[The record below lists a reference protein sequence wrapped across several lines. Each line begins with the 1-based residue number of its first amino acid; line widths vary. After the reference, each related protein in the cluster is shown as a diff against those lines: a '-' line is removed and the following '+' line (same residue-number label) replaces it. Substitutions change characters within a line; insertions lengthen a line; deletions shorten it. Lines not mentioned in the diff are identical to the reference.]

1 MSLVLR
7 LTSPS
12 ASADASP
19 LGTLR
24 AIATTGTAV
33 ALVGLA
39 GFGTVHAFA
48 IVPIW
53 DRLGRGIIP
62 AMLAGLTQAWA
73 FEWTRRKNGALFG
86 LTMFAILIPA
96 TVFSNALRL
105 AGLPAGDWPA
115 TAAALALTLASGAVA
130 GRVAAVERRGILSD
144 VAAAGGLIVASAGPI
159 PVANGVPA
167 AYLFAGMLPILVA
180 AGIVLSTVRARLQA

>member
-7 LTSPS
+7 WASPS
-12 ASADASP
+12 ASTEAPALKP
-19 LGTLR
+19 
-24 AIATTGTAV
+24 IAATGALV

-39 GFGTVHAFA
+39 GFGTVHALA
-48 IVPIW
+48 IMPIW
-53 DRLGRGIIP
+53 DRLYRGIIP
-62 AMLAGLTQAWA
+62 ALLAGLTQAWA

-105 AGLPAGDWPA
+105 ARLPASDWPA
-115 TAAALALTLASGAVA
+115 TIAALALTLAAAAMA
-130 GRVAAVERRGILSD
+130 GRIAAIDRRGILAY
-144 VAAAGGLIVASAGPI
+144 VAAGGGLIVASAGPI

-167 AYLFAGMLPILVA
+167 AYLFAGMLPILVT
-180 AGIVLSTVRARLQA
+180 AGVVLSTVRARVQA